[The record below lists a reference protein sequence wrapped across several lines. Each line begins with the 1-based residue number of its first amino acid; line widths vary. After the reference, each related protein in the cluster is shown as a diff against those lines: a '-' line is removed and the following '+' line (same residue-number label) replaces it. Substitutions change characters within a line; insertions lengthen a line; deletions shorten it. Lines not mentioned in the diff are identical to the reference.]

1 MSWIVG
7 AGMGFLRGGPMGAVI
22 GGALQHILT
31 KKLQSKI
38 QKSLPGLIDQG
49 VFVTCI
55 AVVMT
60 KISMVRGTVKPQAR
74 TAIKFFFQKNLN
86 YSIKELN
93 FIDNVVD
100 QTQKVNPDLDP
111 IVRQYCKACNDH
123 YTSLLLALAYRV
135 ALSEGQLTEV
145 VQNELNSLS
154 KLLSLSYEQ
163 HDLIRKKYYLIALKT
178 PYTLFGVSPN
188 SSNAEVK
195 KAYHQMVM
203 AYHPDKTAHLG
214 EDEAQKAHLKFLEIM
229 EAYKELENERGII

>member
-1 MSWIVG
+1 
-7 AGMGFLRGGPMGAVI
+7 
-22 GGALQHILT
+22 
-31 KKLQSKI
+31 
-38 QKSLPGLIDQG
+38 
-49 VFVTCI
+49 
-55 AVVMT
+55 
-60 KISMVRGTVKPQAR
+60 
-74 TAIKFFFQKNLN
+74 
-86 YSIKELN
+86 
-93 FIDNVVD
+93 
-100 QTQKVNPDLDP
+100 VNPDLDP

>member
-1 MSWIVG
+1 MKLLEER
-7 AGMGFLRGGPMGAVI
+7 FDLFFNDL
-22 GGALQHILT
+22 ALQKFRDECLT
-31 KKLQSKI
+31 KSVKALQ
-38 QKSLPGLIDQG
+38 
-49 VFVTCI
+49 
-55 AVVMT
+55 
-60 KISMVRGTVKPQAR
+60 VKNGNIPKWTQA
-74 TAIKFFFQKNLN
+74 
-86 YSIKELN
+86 
-93 FIDNVVD
+93 
-100 QTQKVNPDLDP
+100 LD
-111 IVRQYCKACNDH
+111 AF
-123 YTSLLLALAYRV
+123 S

-163 HDLIRKKYYLIALKT
+163 PDLIRKKYYLIALKT